1 MPKIPTFTT
10 EARPTAEAASVVSNI
25 KVNVNQ
31 SVAAALRPLGKSAED
46 YYIKQRDN
54 NEKLEAKKK
63 FYEMKAE
70 SDIIQA
76 KEKNNPDDVSAVNNF
91 NQTFGQYKNQQLSQV
106 KNKRVKRK
114 LELLLNADQ
123 PESVYKIKAASFEA
137 LEAQNIDM
145 YNTEQN
151 TLSAEYSL
159 SKDPNLKDIAK
170 QKRIESA
177 KEFENMHLMGKP
189 WLNKEIQTIN
199 TDSAIFD
206 ADVAIANND
215 YNKAKD
221 ILLKAKN
228 VDAEEM
234 QKRIITIEKQKEEY
248 DSTSFGVQQ
257 ILDKKNPLIGGP
269 IKGTTD
275 QKILNATD
283 TFLFNKATQAQ
294 LKDPNWNEENT
305 FALVDGVFAEV
316 GLLSP
321 TLQETIE
328 AGFTAGSVTTFD
340 SPSDIP
346 EVLIQSVKTAEV
358 VYELG
363 RLNVYTT
370 DEQETF
376 FQNIIVS
383 KQILGLN
390 DYDAIKNAKNF
401 QMNYDKAV
409 FNGASKRRNSTFA
422 KIETEFKE
430 TKATN
435 IGEVKGYANKL
446 FNMYVAS
453 NIDPFK
459 AQQQVVKDLK
469 NNLQIID
476 GYAYMKRNIDS
487 FKSIGG
493 LDQVKPMKEYIIKNQ
508 MTDED
513 PDEFY
518 LRYIGGGA
526 FDIRSRLDESPVYD
540 KDNNPMIY
548 YAKDLFALNEE
559 RESKG
564 LSLIK
569 QETIKSQA
577 EKTENKEKNAD
588 NLGLLDIEG
597 S

>member
-1 MPKIPTFTT
+1 MPKIPTFTAQ
-10 EARPTAEAASVVSNI
+10 ARPTAEVGSLKSNI
-25 KVNVNQ
+25 KLDPTKTM
-31 SVAAALRPLGKSAED
+31 AAGMLPAAQAIDSF
-46 YYIKQRDN
+46 YVKQREN
-54 NEKLEAKKK
+54 NEKLEAKQK
-63 FYEMKAE
+63 FYEMKVE
-70 SDIIQA
+70 SDKIQ
-76 KEKNNPDDVSAVNNF
+76 KSQKNNPDELSAVNTY
-91 NQTFGQYKNQQLSQV
+91 NQEFGQYRKQQLSQIQ
-106 KNKRVKRK
+106 NKRVKKK
-114 LELLLNADQ
+114 LELLLDSDQ
-123 PESVYKIKAASFEA
+123 AESVYKVKSNSFTAFEQES
-137 LEAQNIDM
+137 LSV

-151 TLSAEYSL
+151 TLAAEYSL
-159 SKDPNLKDIAK
+159 ADNPKIK
-170 QKRIESA
+170 QIKKQNRIESA
-177 KEFENMHLMGKP
+177 IEFANMQEMGKP
-189 WLNKEIQTIN
+189 WLDKEIQTIN

-206 ADVAIANND
+206 ADVAIANGD

-221 ILLKAKN
+221 ILLTAKN
-228 VDAEEM
+228 VDAQEM

-248 DSTSFGVQQ
+248 DATSFGVQQ

>member
-1 MPKIPTFTT
+1 MPKIPTFTS
-10 EARPTAEAASVVSNI
+10 EARPTAQAAGVVSNI
-25 KVNVNQ
+25 KIGLNQ
-31 SVAAALRPLGKSAED
+31 TVGAALAPLGKSAED

-54 NEKLEAKKK
+54 NEKLKAKQK

-70 SDIIQA
+70 SDKIQ
-76 KEKNNPDDVSAVNNF
+76 KKQENNPDDLSAVTTY
-91 NQTFGQYKNQQLSQV
+91 NQEFGQYRKQQLSQIQ
-106 KNKRVKRK
+106 NKRVRK
-114 LELLLNADQ
+114 KIELLLDSDQ
-123 PESVYKIKAASFEA
+123 AENVYKIKSASFKASED
-137 LEAQNIDM
+137 QNLSM

-151 TLSAEYSL
+151 TLAAEYSL
-159 SKDPNLKDIAK
+159 TNDVDLKNIAK

-177 KEFENMHLMGKP
+177 IEFENMNLMGKP
-189 WLNKEIQTIN
+189 WLDQEIQTIN

-206 ADVAIANND
+206 ADVAIANGD

-248 DSTSFGVQQ
+248 DATGFGVQQ
-257 ILDKKNPLIGGP
+257 ILDGKNPLIGP
-269 IKGTTD
+269 TIKGTTD

-283 TFLFNKATQAQ
+283 NVLFNQAAKNN
-294 LKDPNWNEENT
+294 LDEVNT
-305 FALVDGVFAEV
+305 FRVVDEVFSEA

-328 AGFTAGSVTTFD
+328 AGFTAGSATTFD

-346 EVLIQSVKTAEV
+346 DVLIQAVKAAETADQ
-358 VYELG
+358 LG
-363 RLNVYTT
+363 RLNLYTT
-370 DEQETF
+370 DEQEIF

-390 DYDAIKNAKNF
+390 DFDAIKNAKNI

-409 FNGASKRRNSTFA
+409 FTGASKARNKTLA
-422 KIETEFKE
+422 LIETDFKD

-446 FNMYVAS
+446 FDMYVAS
-453 NIDPFK
+453 NIDPK
-459 AQQQVVKDLK
+459 IAQKRVISDLEK
-469 NNLQIID
+469 NLEVID

-513 PDEFY
+513 PDDFY
-518 LRYIGGGA
+518 LRYNDGGI
-526 FDIRSRLDESPVYD
+526 FEIRSRLDESTVYD
-540 KDNNPMIY
+540 NDNNPMIY
-548 YAKDLFALNEE
+548 YAKDLFALDQE
-559 RESKG
+559 RQSEGRSI
-564 LSLIK
+564 IK
-569 QETIKSQA
+569 KETIESQA
-577 EKTENKEKNAD
+577 EKTKNKEKNAD
-588 NLGLLDIEG
+588 NLGLLVVEG

>member
-1 MPKIPTFTT
+1 MPKIPTFTS
-10 EARPTAEAASVVSNI
+10 EARPTAQAAGVVSNI
-25 KVNVNQ
+25 KIGLNQ
-31 SVAAALRPLGKSAED
+31 TVGAALAPLGKSAED

-54 NEKLEAKKK
+54 NEKLKAKQK

-70 SDIIQA
+70 SDKIQ
-76 KEKNNPDDVSAVNNF
+76 KKQENNPDDLSAVTTY
-91 NQTFGQYKNQQLSQV
+91 NQEFGQYRKQQLSQIQ
-106 KNKRVKRK
+106 NKRVRK
-114 LELLLNADQ
+114 KIELLLDSDQ
-123 PESVYKIKAASFEA
+123 AENVYKIKSASFKASED
-137 LEAQNIDM
+137 QNLSM

-151 TLSAEYSL
+151 TLAAEYSL
-159 SKDPNLKDIAK
+159 TNDVDLKNIAK

-177 KEFENMHLMGKP
+177 IEFENMNLMGKP
-189 WLNKEIQTIN
+189 WLDQEIQTIN

-206 ADVAIANND
+206 ADVAIANGD

-248 DSTSFGVQQ
+248 DATSFGVQQ

-283 TFLFNKATQAQ
+283 NYLFGVAEKNK
-294 LKDPNWNEENT
+294 LNEEQT
-305 FALVDGVFAEV
+305 FAVVDDAFAKV
-316 GLLSP
+316 GLVSP
-321 TLQETIE
+321 RYQETME
-328 AGFTAGSVTTFD
+328 AGFTAGSATTFD
-340 SPSDIP
+340 SPADIP
-346 EVLIQSVKTAEV
+346 DVLIQAVKAAESADQ
-358 VYELG
+358 LG
-363 RLNVYTT
+363 RLNLYTT
-370 DEQETF
+370 DEQEIF

-390 DYDAIKNAKNF
+390 DFDAIKNAKNI

-409 FNGASKRRNSTFA
+409 FTGASKARNRTLTL
-422 KIETEFKE
+422 IETDFKK
-430 TKATN
+430 TNATN

-446 FNMYVAS
+446 FDMYVAS
-453 NIDPFK
+453 NINPK
-459 AQQQVVKDLK
+459 IAQTRVISDLDK
-469 NNLQIID
+469 NLQIID

-513 PDEFY
+513 PDDFY
-518 LRYIGGGA
+518 LRYNDGGI
-526 FDIRSRLDESPVYD
+526 FEIRSRLDESTVYD
-540 KDNNPMIY
+540 NDNNPMIY
-548 YAKDLFALNEE
+548 YAKDLFALDQE
-559 RESKG
+559 RQSEGRSI
-564 LSLIK
+564 IK
-569 QETIKSQA
+569 KETIESQA
-577 EKTENKEKNAD
+577 EKTKNKEKNAD
-588 NLGLLDIEG
+588 NLGLLVVEG